1 VLVRPTWNH
10 VRWVLLAVLVP
21 ALVVVA
27 FVVPLPTP
35 LQVRDEVHTLGPW
48 APLVF
53 LVVHALVTV
62 TPLPRTAF
70 TLGAGIMFGP
80 WLGLL
85 LCVVA
90 STISAVLAF
99 AVARRLGGR
108 AIRRLGAGRVRM
120 LEARLSSRGLLTVT
134 SMRLLPAIP
143 FAPLNYTFGVTTVRW
158 QPYLLGTAVGLIP
171 GTAAIVLLGDATTGT
186 ASPAMITVF
195 VVSGAIGV
203 VGILLSARRPRDPR
217 TPVE

>member
-1 VLVRPTWNH
+1 MLVHPTWNH

-35 LQVRDEVHTLGPW
+35 LQVRDEVQTLGSW

-85 LCVVA
+85 LCVAA

-158 QPYLLGTAVGLIP
+158 QPYLLGTAVGLVP
-171 GTAAIVLLGDATTGT
+171 GTAAIVLLGDAATGT

-203 VGILLSARRPRDPR
+203 VGILLSARRPREPR